1 LPEEEKRKII
11 EDIKYKINMEFI
23 NNDVNELKN
32 FYADY
37 KNNTCGYSGC
47 REHKKFIDYVRDKK
61 MY

>member
-1 LPEEEKRKII
+1 
-11 EDIKYKINMEFI
+11 MEFI